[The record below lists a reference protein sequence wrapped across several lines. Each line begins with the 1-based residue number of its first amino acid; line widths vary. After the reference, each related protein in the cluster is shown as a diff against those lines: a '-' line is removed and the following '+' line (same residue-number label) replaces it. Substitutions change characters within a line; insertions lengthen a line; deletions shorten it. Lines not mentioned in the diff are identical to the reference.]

1 MLTTLLVLGTAG
13 CSSSESPEPEPEP
26 EPEPKPEVIQKIR
39 KIPVQKK
46 VLYSQRSNEGRN
58 AINVIEE
65 QTGNRRALRIIVQRG
80 DLSSN
85 LVHPIDSPNFVIS
98 IPLQDA
104 TSKQFA
110 EQTITFEQQL
120 KRNVDELLS
129 RYLASERFNVS
140 LQAHWNQQ
148 VLEEIQLRSIPIDIP
163 VTELKVTGKT
173 HTQMQIEDQ
182 ESYEDYPELESALN
196 NIEFKVLLD
205 KTLPNNQEKFIQ
217 QLIPAQDF
225 FNAKRG
231 DILSLERTSFP
242 NPFSDSV
249 APYEEQIKTRKIRE
263 LIEQYVSPESYVL
276 NIDFNMIES
285 DSSEGGQAEIQ
296 MEISLLMDDTILPE
310 IDEFLQEALPLAIKF
325 NAAKG
330 DTLNIVRK
338 RFPETS
344 AKIVSQ
350 EQLTALREYRV
361 QILGAFK
368 TGDYVSGIEWTEKGL
383 KVAFKRSDKIYLL
396 KMKGSLH
403 FLLEEKQRALETW
416 KHVQRLD
423 PEDKEVA
430 QMLSNLE

>member
-163 VTELKVTGKT
+163 VTELKV
-173 HTQMQIEDQ
+173 M
-182 ESYEDYPELESALN
+182 
-196 NIEFKVLLD
+196 
-205 KTLPNNQEKFIQ
+205 
-217 QLIPAQDF
+217 
-225 FNAKRG
+225 
-231 DILSLERTSFP
+231 ER
-242 NPFSDSV
+242 V
-249 APYEEQIKTRKIRE
+249 E
-263 LIEQYVSPESYVL
+263 LICRSQL
-276 NIDFNMIES
+276 R
-285 DSSEGGQAEIQ
+285 
-296 MEISLLMDDTILPE
+296 LLP
-310 IDEFLQEALPLAIKF
+310 
-325 NAAKG
+325 
-330 DTLNIVRK
+330 
-338 RFPETS
+338 RF
-344 AKIVSQ
+344 
-350 EQLTALREYRV
+350 
-361 QILGAFK
+361 
-368 TGDYVSGIEWTEKGL
+368 
-383 KVAFKRSDKIYLL
+383 
-396 KMKGSLH
+396 
-403 FLLEEKQRALETW
+403 
-416 KHVQRLD
+416 
-423 PEDKEVA
+423 
-430 QMLSNLE
+430 